1 MKRISAL
8 TGGAAAGFL
17 LACAGDGGPT
27 SATGLG
33 QAATATTP
41 AASLPAGKCCC
52 ELMYPDPQGEHPSVV
67 HDLMD
72 AAECMNAAAP
82 MGADC
87 MPPTGDLPKECRTD
101 GICGASQTLFD
112 CTTDAGKHVAFCK
125 DGADVQYRFGKPGNV
140 ELQYPAG
147 GKGAFEGHWG
157 NIGDDEGR
165 PTGFHYDRMT
175 FTNQGVDGKAV
186 EYTVFS
192 EPDTQGER
200 KYGVWM
206 SGAAK
211 GAVSCTLQR
220 GDLAFDGVP
229 SEQDNTGIGVYSGD

>member
-1 MKRISAL
+1 MRAMTACGLGIFLAGAPACF
-8 TGGAAAGFL
+8 GG
-17 LACAGDGGPT
+17 GGPT
-27 SATGLG
+27 SATGPG
-33 QAATATTP
+33 PGPAATTAKP

-52 ELMYPDPQGEHPSVV
+52 ETTPNDPTYEGTMVV
-67 HDLMD
+67 YWDIMD
-72 AAECMNAAAP
+72 AAECPNALGP
-82 MGADC
+82 GSGTC
-87 MPPTGDLPKECRTD
+87 MPPIRECTD

-165 PTGFHYDRMT
+165 PTGFQYVRVT

-192 EPDTQGER
+192 EPDAQGER

-211 GAVSCTLQR
+211 GEVSCTLQR